1 MSAPAM
7 PSDITPAAVL
17 NLILD
22 QQIVE
27 SAEPVTTTTDLFAL
41 GMDSMAMMQLLL
53 HIEDRF
59 GIAVTPGEMT
69 RDRFSTAAALA
80 AFLAQK
86 R

>member
-1 MSAPAM
+1 MNSE
-7 PSDITPAAVL
+7 ITPDAVL
-17 NLILD
+17 NLIIE

-27 SAEPVTTTTDLFAL
+27 STETITPSTDLFAL

-69 RDRFSTAAALA
+69 RDRFSTATALA
-80 AFLAQK
+80 TFLAEK
-86 R
+86 NPSP

>member
-1 MSAPAM
+1 M
-7 PSDITPAAVL
+7 PSEITSDAVMS
-17 NLILD
+17 LILE

-27 SAEPVTTTTDLFAL
+27 SNEPVTTSTDLFAL

-80 AFLAQK
+80 AFLAAKQT
-86 R
+86 

>member
-1 MSAPAM
+1 MSA
-7 PSDITPAAVL
+7 DITPESVL
-17 NLILD
+17 SLILD

-27 SAEPVTTTTDLFAL
+27 TSAPVSTSTDLFAL

-59 GIAVTPGEMT
+59 GIAVDAGEMT
-69 RDRFSTAAALA
+69 RDRFATAAALA

-86 R
+86 RTGS